1 MTAHTLQIWGR
12 MSSLNVRKVVWA
24 AQETGVAFTRT
35 DAGMA
40 FGIVKMPQY
49 LAMNPNALVPTLQD
63 GDLVLWESNV
73 IVRYL
78 LAKYGAPTLAAS
90 RAALPPE
97 GALPGLGRPGAPA
110 GNDALYPQDLAQ
122 RFDAERWMD
131 WQQTALNRAG
141 GPAFLQLI
149 RTPEDKRDHGVIAQ
163 SVAAMTPLLEQLNTH
178 LADRA
183 YLAGDHFGMA
193 DIPVGC
199 DIHRWF
205 GLPLARLALPHL
217 ARPTLPHLDRWYAS
231 VSSRPAA
238 RGVLELP
245 LT

>member
-1 MTAHTLQIWGR
+1 MTATTAHIWGR
-12 MSSLNVRKVVWA
+12 LNSLNVRKVVWA
-24 AQETGVAFTRT
+24 AREVGMPFTRT

-40 FGIVKMPQY
+40 FGIVKTPQY
-49 LAMNPNALVPTLQD
+49 LQMNPNALVPTLQD

-78 LAKYGAPTLAAS
+78 CAKYGDPT
-90 RAALPPE
+90 
-97 GALPGLGRPGAPA
+97 
-110 GNDALYPQDLAQ
+110 LYPQDLAQ

-131 WQQTALNRAG
+131 WQQTTLNRAG
-141 GPAFLQLI
+141 GAAFLQLI
-149 RTPEDKRDHGVIAQ
+149 RTPEDKRDPAAIAQ
-163 SVAAMTPLLEQLNTH
+163 SVAAMAPLLEQLNAH

-183 YLAGDHFGMA
+183 YLAGDQFSMA

-205 GLPLARLALPHL
+205 GLPQARS
-217 ARPTLPHLDRWYAS
+217 TLPHLERWYAN